1 MKNNISC
8 TSKHPAYYNDQ
19 TLLTLAKNI
28 SLMVFDLDGVFT
40 DGGLYFDPNGGLHKR
55 FDVQDGLGIMI
66 AREAGLKVA
75 VITGQDSEAA
85 AARMKML
92 KITDY
97 YYGFVDKRDSI
108 HNLRQKY
115 DLEWSQI
122 SYLGDDWIDLAP
134 MNMVGLP
141 AAVHN
146 AQLEV
151 QAAARLLTR
160 APGGRGAVREFIQ
173 FILHAQNKLQPL
185 LDRFSNPN

>member
-1 MKNNISC
+1 MKYNVSR
-8 TSKHPAYYNDQ
+8 TSAAPGYYDDPE
-19 TLLTLAKNI
+19 LLALAKNI
-28 SLMVFDLDGVFT
+28 ALMVFDLDGVFT
-40 DGGLYFDPNGGLHKR
+40 DGGLYFDPGGGLHKR
-55 FDVQDGLGIMI
+55 FDVQDGLGILM

-108 HNLRQKY
+108 HNLRMKY

-122 SYLGDDWIDLAP
+122 SYLGDDWVDLAP

-146 AQLEV
+146 AQPEV
-151 QAAARLLTR
+151 RAAARMLTR
-160 APGGRGAVREFIQ
+160 APGGRGAVREFIK